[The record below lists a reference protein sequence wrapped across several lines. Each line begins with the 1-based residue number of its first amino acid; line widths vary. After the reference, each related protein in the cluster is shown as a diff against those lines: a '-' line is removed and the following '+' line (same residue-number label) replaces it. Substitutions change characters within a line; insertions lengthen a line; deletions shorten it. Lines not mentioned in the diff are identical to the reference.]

1 MRPRRRSRLVLA
13 VCLLLGLGFA
23 PMHCVWAAAVLE
35 IAPVVHEL
43 TGERRLA
50 SMTVTNRGASS
61 TWVQLRAFDWRQPGD
76 GDELQ
81 PTNQVA
87 VSPPMFEL
95 RAGEAQIVRILVR
108 PEATAEEQS
117 FRLLLDEIPPPEA
130 LKGVRFVLQIS
141 LPIFLAPSGPQP
153 PPPPTPPLTMEVQI
167 GQRILQVRNNGKTHV
182 RLSELALWAPDG
194 EQLALQTLPSP
205 YLLAGAQR
213 RIAIKG
219 DGPLNLQPGAK
230 LVLSM
235 WTVLGRLD
243 VPVVA
248 VP

>member
-1 MRPRRRSRLVLA
+1 MRPRRLCFFSA
-13 VCLLLGLGFA
+13 VCLLLGAGFA
-23 PMHCVWAAAVLE
+23 LARDVWAAAVLE

-43 TGERRLA
+43 SGERRLA
-50 SMTVTNRGASS
+50 SMTVTNRGGSP

-81 PTNQVA
+81 PTGQVA
-87 VSPPMFEL
+87 ISPPMFEL
-95 RAGEAQIVRILVR
+95 RPGEAQIVRILVR
-108 PEATAEEQS
+108 PEATADERA
-117 FRLLLDEIPPPEA
+117 FRLLLDEIPPPESVQ
-130 LKGVRFVLQIS
+130 GVRFVLQVS
-141 LPIFLAPSGPQP
+141 LPIFLAPTGPQP
-153 PPPPTPPLTMEVQI
+153 PPPATPPLAMEVQI
-167 GQRILQVRNNGKTHV
+167 GQRILKIRNLSKTHV
-182 RLSELALWAPDG
+182 RLSQLALWAPDG
-194 EQLALQTLPSP
+194 GQLELQTLPSP

-219 DGPLNLQPGAK
+219 DGALNLQPGAK

-235 WTVLGRLD
+235 WTVAGRLD